1 MTNMIELNRISII
14 VPIHR
19 LDAVYEGGFRQYRLD
34 FEDRIARAEKMRG
47 IDDDLVC
54 FSVMNS
60 LEEQCII
67 NELKG
72 YGLQKTERLGDEE
85 VYKDFCIYGDL
96 NELEYPCR
104 WLVRY
109 AYYAAYLP
117 EGGSYYKLESE
128 LCQTFRQNYVR
139 NVKEG
144 YREQFEEIKEMLKSS
159 LEMDSELNERNLFY
173 TDKLTSQECEVV
185 KSTFVNRDRED
196 ALWKTMVPVYEDL
209 AKAGNGEA
217 YNLLGIIFQE
227 DRERADRY
235 FESGMVNGSAYAA
248 LNLAMRTENPK
259 EKFALYLWASEH
271 IMNIDE
277 EDDLCRGVL
286 CENLGKM
293 YQLGIGSAPN
303 KEEAERWYRA
313 AMANHNDSVMNDLA
327 ILLCKEGRR
336 LEAICLLAESVEENR
351 EKSFYSTKEER
362 NKDRMS
368 YEMVPEQAI
377 RLSIVTDSYMDCIAI
392 LQIEEEED
400 RDWDSLLLELPDL
413 ELDKNYVLDD
423 FRSDGETNSVLL
435 LYARHRSSQSP
446 LKKVSPCCRKS
457 VKPLDVF
464 QFITLPF
471 TEEAIWQAFLLSQT
485 YHLVG
490 MRWYRG
496 YEEGTFIVSDKDI
509 VDLKPR
515 FGVEKEY
522 FSCLQEQIQQVWTPD
537 LCASVSLFDNYA
549 IVSHCWFDKWKGFS
563 QVKWKIKYDAR
574 EKHVVGIEK
583 ENEQVLVKYHCG
595 VWF

>member
-1 MTNMIELNRISII
+1 MTKNMIELNCISII
-14 VPIHR
+14 VPIHK

-34 FEDRIARAEKMRG
+34 FEDRIARAEKLGG

-54 FSVMNS
+54 FSVMNP
-60 LEEQCII
+60 LDEQCII

-72 YGLQKTERLGDEE
+72 YGLQKTERWGYEE
-85 VYKDFCIYGDL
+85 VYKDFCIHGDR
-96 NELEYPCR
+96 NELEYPCK

-139 NVKEG
+139 YVKEG
-144 YREQFEEIKEMLKSS
+144 YQEQFKGIREVLKSP

-173 TDKLTSQECEVV
+173 TDKLISQECEVV
-185 KSTFVNRDRED
+185 RSTFVNRDRED

-217 YNLLGIIFQE
+217 YNLLGIIFQL
-227 DRERADRY
+227 DKERADGY
-235 FESGMVNGSAYAA
+235 FEAGMVNGSAYAA
-248 LNLAMRTENPK
+248 LNLAMRTENLK

-271 IMNIDE
+271 IMSIDE
-277 EDDLCRGVL
+277 ENDLCRGML
-286 CENLGKM
+286 CGNLGKM
-293 YQLGIGSAPN
+293 YQLGIGTAPD

-313 AMANHNDSVMNDLA
+313 AMANQNDSVVNNLA
-327 ILLCKEGRR
+327 ILLYKEGRR
-336 LEAICLLAESVEENR
+336 LEAIGLLTALIKRHHEVH
-351 EKSFYSTKEER
+351 YPKEER
-362 NKDRMS
+362 NRDRMAYGNMS
-368 YEMVPEQAI
+368 EQVI
-377 RLSIVTDSYMDCIAI
+377 RLSIITDSFMDCIAV
-392 LQIEEEED
+392 LQVEEEKD
-400 RDWDSLLLELPDL
+400 RDWNSLLLELPDL

-423 FRSDGETNSVLL
+423 FRSDEETNSVLL
-435 LYARHRSSQSP
+435 LYARHRSSQSL
-446 LKKVSPCCRKS
+446 LKNVFPFCRKS

-490 MRWYRG
+490 MRWHGG
-496 YEEGTFIVSDKDI
+496 YEERTFIVSDKDI
-509 VDLKPR
+509 ADLKPL
-515 FGVEKEY
+515 FGVGKGY

-549 IVSHCWFDKWKGFS
+549 IVSHCWFDNWKGFS
-563 QVKWKIKYDAR
+563 QVKWKIKYDVR
-574 EKHVVGIEK
+574 EKRVVGIEK
-583 ENEQVLVKYHCG
+583 ESEQVLVKYHCG

>member
-1 MTNMIELNRISII
+1 MIELNCISII
-14 VPIHR
+14 VPIHK

-34 FEDRIARAEKMRG
+34 FEDRIARAEKLGG

-54 FSVMNS
+54 FSVMNP
-60 LEEQCII
+60 LDEQCII

-72 YGLQKTERLGDEE
+72 YGLQKTERWGDEE
-85 VYKDFCIYGDL
+85 VYKDFCIHGDR
-96 NELEYPCR
+96 NELEYPCK

-117 EGGSYYKLESE
+117 EGGSYYKLESK

-139 NVKEG
+139 YVKEG
-144 YREQFEEIKEMLKSS
+144 YQEQFKGIREVLKSP

-173 TDKLTSQECEVV
+173 TDKLISQECEVV
-185 KSTFVNRDRED
+185 RSTFVNRDRED

-217 YNLLGIIFQE
+217 YNLLGIIFQL
-227 DRERADRY
+227 DKERADGY
-235 FESGMVNGSAYAA
+235 FEAGMVNGSAYAA
-248 LNLAMRTENPK
+248 LNLAMRTENLK

-271 IMNIDE
+271 IMSIDE
-277 EDDLCRGVL
+277 ENDLCRGML
-286 CENLGKM
+286 CGNLGKM
-293 YQLGIGSAPN
+293 YQLGIGTAPD

-313 AMANHNDSVMNDLA
+313 AMANQNDSVVNNLA
-327 ILLCKEGRR
+327 ILLYKEGRR
-336 LEAICLLAESVEENR
+336 LEAIGLLTALIKRHHEVH
-351 EKSFYSTKEER
+351 YPKEER
-362 NKDRMS
+362 NRDRMAYGNMS
-368 YEMVPEQAI
+368 EQVI
-377 RLSIVTDSYMDCIAI
+377 RLSIITDSFMDCMAV
-392 LQIEEEED
+392 LQVEEEKD
-400 RDWDSLLLELPDL
+400 RDWNSLLLELPDL

-423 FRSDGETNSVLL
+423 FRSDEETNSVLL
-435 LYARHRSSQSP
+435 LYARHRSSQSL
-446 LKKVSPCCRKS
+446 LKNVFPFCRKS

-490 MRWYRG
+490 MRWHGG
-496 YEEGTFIVSDKDI
+496 YEKRTFIVSDKDI
-509 VDLKPR
+509 ADLKPL
-515 FGVEKEY
+515 FGVGKGY

-549 IVSHCWFDKWKGFS
+549 IVSHCWFDNWKGFS
-563 QVKWKIKYDAR
+563 QVKWKIKYDVR
-574 EKHVVGIEK
+574 EKRVVGIEK
-583 ENEQVLVKYHCG
+583 ESEQVLVKYHCG

>member
-1 MTNMIELNRISII
+1 MTNMIKLYFISII

-34 FEDRIARAEKMRG
+34 FEDRIARAEKSGG

-54 FSVMNS
+54 FSVMNP
-60 LEEQCII
+60 LDEQCII

-128 LCQTFRQNYVR
+128 LCQTFQQNYVR
-139 NVKEG
+139 YVKEG
-144 YREQFEEIKEMLKSS
+144 YREQFEGIREVLKSP
-159 LEMDSELNERNLFY
+159 LEMDSKLNERNLFY
-173 TDKLTSQECEVV
+173 TDKLTSQEYEVV
-185 KSTFVNRDRED
+185 RSTFVNRDKED

-217 YNLLGIIFQE
+217 YNLLGIIFQL
-227 DRERADRY
+227 DKERADGY

-248 LNLAMRTENPK
+248 LNLAMRIENPK

-271 IMNIDE
+271 IMNIDKE
-277 EDDLCRGVL
+277 NDLCRGVL
-286 CENLGKM
+286 CGNLGKM
-293 YQLGIGSAPN
+293 YQLGIGTTPD

-313 AMANHNDSVMNDLA
+313 AMTNHNDSVINDLA
-327 ILLCKEGRR
+327 ILLYKEGRR
-336 LEAICLLAESVEENR
+336 LEAICLLAESGKKNR
-351 EKSFYSTKEER
+351 EKGFYSTKEER

-368 YEMVPEQAI
+368 YERVPEQAI
-377 RLSIVTDSYMDCIAI
+377 RLSIVTDSYMDCIAA
-392 LQIEEEED
+392 LQVEEKED
-400 RDWDSLLLELPDL
+400 RDWNSLLLELPDL
-413 ELDKNYVLDD
+413 KLDKNYVLDD
-423 FRSDGETNSVLL
+423 FRSDEETNSVLQ
-435 LYARHRSSQSP
+435 LYARYRSSRSL
-446 LKKVSPCCRKS
+446 LKGVFSFCRKS

-485 YHLVG
+485 YHLIG
-490 MRWYRG
+490 MRWHGG
-496 YEEGTFIVSDKDI
+496 YERRTFIVSDKDI
-509 VDLKPR
+509 ADLKPL
-515 FGVEKEY
+515 FEVENGH
-522 FSCLQEQIQQVWTPD
+522 FIRLQEQIQQVWTPD
-537 LCASVSLFDNYA
+537 MCASVSLFDNYS
-549 IVSHCWFDKWKGFS
+549 IISHCWFDHWKGFS
-563 QVKWKIKYDAR
+563 QVKWKIKYDVR
-574 EKHVVGIEK
+574 KKRVVEIEK
-583 ENEQVLVKYHCG
+583 ESEQVLVKYHCR

>member
-1 MTNMIELNRISII
+1 MTKNMIELNCISII
-14 VPIHR
+14 VPIHK

-34 FEDRIARAEKMRG
+34 FEDRIARAEKLGG

-54 FSVMNS
+54 FSVMNP
-60 LEEQCII
+60 LDEQCII

-72 YGLQKTERLGDEE
+72 YGLQKTERWGDEE
-85 VYKDFCIYGDL
+85 VYKDFCIHGDR
-96 NELEYPCR
+96 NELEYPCK

-139 NVKEG
+139 YVKEG
-144 YREQFEEIKEMLKSS
+144 YQEQFKGIREVLKSP

-173 TDKLTSQECEVV
+173 TDKLISQECEVV
-185 KSTFVNRDRED
+185 RSTFVNRDRED

-217 YNLLGIIFQE
+217 YNLLGIIFQL
-227 DRERADRY
+227 DKERADGY
-235 FESGMVNGSAYAA
+235 FEAGMVNGSAYAA
-248 LNLAMRTENPK
+248 LNLAMRTENLK

-271 IMNIDE
+271 IMSIDE
-277 EDDLCRGVL
+277 ENDLCRGML
-286 CENLGKM
+286 CGNLGKM
-293 YQLGIGSAPN
+293 YQLGIGTAPD

-313 AMANHNDSVMNDLA
+313 AMANKNDSVVNNLA
-327 ILLCKEGRR
+327 ILLYKDGRR
-336 LEAICLLAESVEENR
+336 LEAIGLLTALIKRHHEVH
-351 EKSFYSTKEER
+351 YPKEER
-362 NKDRMS
+362 NRDRMAYGNMS
-368 YEMVPEQAI
+368 EQVI
-377 RLSIVTDSYMDCIAI
+377 RLSIITDSFMDCMAV
-392 LQIEEEED
+392 LQVEEEKD
-400 RDWDSLLLELPDL
+400 RDWNSLLLELPDL

-423 FRSDGETNSVLL
+423 FRSDEETNSVLL
-435 LYARHRSSQSP
+435 LYARHRSSQSL
-446 LKKVSPCCRKS
+446 LKNVFPFCRKS

-490 MRWYRG
+490 MRWHGG
-496 YEEGTFIVSDKDI
+496 YEERTFIVSDKDI
-509 VDLKPR
+509 ADLKPL
-515 FGVEKEY
+515 FGVGKGY

-549 IVSHCWFDKWKGFS
+549 IVSHCWFDNWKGFS
-563 QVKWKIKYDAR
+563 QVKWKIEYDAR

>member
-1 MTNMIELNRISII
+1 MIELNRISII

-34 FEDRIARAEKMRG
+34 FEDRIARAEKLGG

-54 FSVMNS
+54 FSVMNP
-60 LEEQCII
+60 LDEQCII

-72 YGLQKTERLGDEE
+72 YGLQKTERWGDEE
-85 VYKDFCIYGDL
+85 VYKDFCIHGDR
-96 NELEYPCR
+96 NELEYPCK

-117 EGGSYYKLESE
+117 EGGSYYKLESK

-139 NVKEG
+139 YVKEG
-144 YREQFEEIKEMLKSS
+144 YQEQFKGIREVLKSP

-173 TDKLTSQECEVV
+173 TDKLISQECEVV
-185 KSTFVNRDRED
+185 RSTFVNRDRED

-217 YNLLGIIFQE
+217 YNLLGIIFQL
-227 DRERADRY
+227 DKERADGY
-235 FESGMVNGSAYAA
+235 FEAGMVNGSAYAA
-248 LNLAMRTENPK
+248 LNLAMRTENLK

-271 IMNIDE
+271 IMSIDE
-277 EDDLCRGVL
+277 ENDLCRGML
-286 CENLGKM
+286 CGNLGKM
-293 YQLGIGSAPN
+293 YQLGIGTAPD

-313 AMANHNDSVMNDLA
+313 AMANQNDSVVNNLA
-327 ILLCKEGRR
+327 ILLYKEGRR

-351 EKSFYSTKEER
+351 KKSFYSTKEER

-368 YEMVPEQAI
+368 YEMVSERTI
-377 RLSIVTDSYMDCIAI
+377 RLSIVTDSYMDCIAV
-392 LQIEEEED
+392 LQVEEEKD
-400 RDWDSLLLELPDL
+400 RDWNSLLLELPDL

-423 FRSDGETNSVLL
+423 FRSDEETNSVLL
-435 LYARHRSSQSP
+435 LYARHRSSQSL
-446 LKKVSPCCRKS
+446 LKNVFPFCRKS

-490 MRWYRG
+490 MRWHGG
-496 YEEGTFIVSDKDI
+496 YEERTFVVSDKDI
-509 VDLKPR
+509 AGLKPL
-515 FGVEKEY
+515 FGREKWT
-522 FSCLQEQIQQVWTPD
+522 FSGLKEQIQQVWTPD

-549 IVSHCWFDKWKGFS
+549 IVSHCWFDNWKGFS

-574 EKHVVGIEK
+574 EKRVVGIEK
-583 ENEQVLVKYHCG
+583 ESEQVLVKYHCG

>member
-1 MTNMIELNRISII
+1 MTTMIELNRISII

-34 FEDRIARAEKMRG
+34 FEDRIARAEKLGG

-54 FSVMNS
+54 FSVMNP
-60 LEEQCII
+60 LDEQCII
-67 NELKG
+67 NELRG
-72 YGLQKTERLGDEE
+72 YGLQKTERLDDEE

-144 YREQFEEIKEMLKSS
+144 YREQFEEIKEVLKSP
-159 LEMDSELNERNLFY
+159 LEMDSKLNERNLFC
-173 TDKLTSQECEVV
+173 TDKLTSQEYEVV
-185 KSTFVNRDRED
+185 RSTFVNRDKED
-196 ALWKTMVPVYEDL
+196 ALWKTMVPVYENL

-217 YNLLGIIFQE
+217 YNILGIIFQL
-227 DRERADRY
+227 DKERADGY
-235 FESGMVNGSAYAA
+235 FEAGMVNGSAYAA
-248 LNLAMRTENPK
+248 LNLAMRIENPK

-277 EDDLCRGVL
+277 ENDLCRGVL
-286 CENLGKM
+286 CGNLGKM
-293 YQLGIGSAPN
+293 YQLGIGTTPD

-313 AMANHNDSVMNDLA
+313 AMANHNDSVINDLA
-327 ILLCKEGRR
+327 ILLYKEGRR
-336 LEAICLLAESVEENR
+336 LEAICILAELIEANR
-351 EKSFYSTKEER
+351 EKSSYSTKEER

-368 YEMVPEQAI
+368 YEMVSEQAI
-377 RLSIVTDSYMDCIAI
+377 RLSIVTDSYMDCMAVF
-392 LQIEEEED
+392 QVEEKED

-423 FRSDGETNSVLL
+423 FHSNEESNSMLL
-435 LYARHRSSQSP
+435 LYARHRSSQSL
-446 LKKVSPCCRKS
+446 LKEVSPFCRKS

-464 QFITLPF
+464 QFIRLPF

-490 MRWYRG
+490 MRWHGG
-496 YEEGTFIVSDKDI
+496 YERRTFIVSDKDI
-509 VDLKPR
+509 ADLKPL
-515 FGVEKEY
+515 FEVENGH
-522 FSCLQEQIQQVWTPD
+522 FIRLQEQIQQIWTPD
-537 LCASVSLFDNYA
+537 MCASVSLFDNYA
-549 IVSHCWFDKWKGFS
+549 IISHCWFDNWKGFS
-563 QVKWKIKYDAR
+563 QVKWKIEYDAR
-574 EKHVVGIEK
+574 EKRVVGIEK
-583 ENEQVLVKYHCG
+583 ESEQVLVKYHCG